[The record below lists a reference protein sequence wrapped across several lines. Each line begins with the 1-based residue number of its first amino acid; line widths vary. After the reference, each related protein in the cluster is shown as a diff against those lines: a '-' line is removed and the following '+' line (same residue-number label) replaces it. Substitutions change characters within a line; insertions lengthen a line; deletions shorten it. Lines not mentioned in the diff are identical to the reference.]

1 MDRVDVF
8 QLMVMLTLINSS
20 KLSALYDT
28 GTDNQQLKPLNYAS
42 HIAAVGFVV
51 QMTDL
56 ATCQYVIYLFYILT
70 FFFILQVVL
79 TTD

>member
-1 MDRVDVF
+1 
-8 QLMVMLTLINSS
+8 MVMLTLINSS

-51 QMTDL
+51 QMTYL
-56 ATCQYVIYLFYILT
+56 ATCQYVIYLTSLLFLHFT
-70 FFFILQVVL
+70 GGPHH
-79 TTD
+79 